1 VIREAQARGIAIDS
15 IGLTRTSPLWLPYL
29 STLSLT
35 TGGTFHQ
42 VHSDQELQT
51 LISNGMAR
59 LKASP
64 LATFEVQHLSGDGE
78 AHRISVRWRGTP
90 TLTGDTTF
98 TAPSVGGWRGLR
110 DKLTNLP
117 DWAYPLAAFAVLLLI
132 VGLIALFRSL
142 AKPKRTVAPAPARV
156 PVQSP
161 PPPAPAPLA
170 PRNRT
175 PTIAD
180 VSPSATQYE
189 SRPQPPVARPVT
201 TEATPS
207 PPSPQP
213 SPAVK
218 KKTQLVGFFDG
229 TGNVIA
235 TIEGLAG
242 SLAGRRIDVSKSEFW
257 LGAAADNDLVIE
269 NDPTVSSRHACLIFQ
284 DRLLMIADNHS
295 TNGIRVNG
303 EVLRGSRR
311 PVKPGDQIQIGRS
324 LCVIRSAE

>member
-1 VIREAQARGIAIDS
+1 MV
-15 IGLTRTSPLWLPYL
+15 
-29 STLSLT
+29 
-35 TGGTFHQ
+35 
-42 VHSDQELQT
+42 
-51 LISNGMAR
+51 R

-64 LATFEVQHLSGDGE
+64 LATFEAQHLSGDGE
-78 AHRISVRWRGTP
+78 VHRIGVRWRSTP

-98 TAPSVGGWRGLR
+98 TAPSATGWNGLR
-110 DKLTNLP
+110 AKLTNLP
-117 DWAYPLAAFAVLLLI
+117 GWAYPLAAFAILLLI

-142 AKPKRTVAPAPARV
+142 SRPKRVIAPAPAPV
-156 PVQSP
+156 PVQTATP
-161 PPPAPAPLA
+161 PPPPPA

-180 VSPSATQYE
+180 VSSSATQYE
-189 SRPQPPVARPVT
+189 SRPQPPAPRPVT
-201 TEATPS
+201 TEAA
-207 PPSPQP
+207 PPPP
-213 SPAVK
+213 PPPPAAK
-218 KKTQLVGFFDG
+218 KKTRLVGFFDG
-229 TGNVIA
+229 NGSVIA
-235 TIEGLAG
+235 TIEGLGG
-242 SLAGRRIDVSKSEFW
+242 SLAGRRIDVSKNEFW

-311 PVKPGDQIQIGRS
+311 PVQPGDQIQIGRS